1 MYVRRHRTYL
11 CASVHKYVPS
21 QKPLRTECLL
31 SVSLQL
37 SLSFNLQLS
46 LSFNLQLSFASGVL
60 VYFSYG
66 LHHSTLNV
74 PRHVTHARTTED
86 AVALLDI
93 LDANTDDDS

>member
-1 MYVRRHRTYL
+1 MCEVKSHIEP
-11 CASVHKYVPS
+11 SVFFVELTAVDCRP
-21 QKPLRTECLL
+21 P
-31 SVSLQL
+31 
-37 SLSFNLQLS
+37 
-46 LSFNLQLSFASGVL
+46 NLQLSFASGVL